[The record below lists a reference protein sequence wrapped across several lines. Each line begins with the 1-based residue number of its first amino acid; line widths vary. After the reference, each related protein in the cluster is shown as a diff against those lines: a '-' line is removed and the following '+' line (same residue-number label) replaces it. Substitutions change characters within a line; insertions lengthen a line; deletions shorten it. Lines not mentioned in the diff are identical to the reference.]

1 MSHRPSSCYWQVL
14 RFSDTPY
21 VQQATTFGVDP
32 KSIVESLDTLDKCS
46 RAVLD
51 WFTNNGLAL
60 NPSKSEVL
68 FMGTR
73 TKLHSVRNIA
83 KVSVTG
89 CDISPAE
96 SIKNL
101 GVTLDSELSLCKHV
115 SNICKTSH
123 YHIRALRH
131 IRQSVDFETAKT
143 IGCAIVGSRL
153 DYCNSI
159 LYGTSAEN
167 LKKLQTVQNAL
178 ARVVSGKRKYDRIT
192 PTLIDLH
199 WLPVAHRINFKLA
212 TMVYKTKIHHQPE
225 YLEIYSSNTN
235 SREYSDH
242 LPTNSLPFPAL
253 ELFLQ
258 PGLSL

>member
-1 MSHRPSSCYWQVL
+1 M
-14 RFSDTPY
+14 
-21 VQQATTFGVDP
+21 
-32 KSIVESLDTLDKCS
+32 
-46 RAVLD
+46 
-51 WFTNNGLAL
+51 
-60 NPSKSEVL
+60 
-68 FMGTR
+68 
-73 TKLHSVRNIA
+73 KLHSVGNIA

-115 SNICKTSH
+115 NNICKTSH

-131 IRQSVDFETAKT
+131 IRQSVDLETAKT

-159 LYGTSAEN
+159 LYGTSAGN

-212 TMVYKTKIHHQPE
+212 TIVFKTRIHHQPG
-225 YLEIYSSNTN
+225 YLDNLLVDYEQPRVLRSSADEFLAVPRTRTVLATRAFSVAAPKLWNTIPIEI
-235 SREYSDH
+235 R
-242 LPTNSLPFPAL
+242 NSLSLDTFKSKL
-253 ELFLQ
+253 KTFLFRRAYA
-258 PGLSL
+258 S